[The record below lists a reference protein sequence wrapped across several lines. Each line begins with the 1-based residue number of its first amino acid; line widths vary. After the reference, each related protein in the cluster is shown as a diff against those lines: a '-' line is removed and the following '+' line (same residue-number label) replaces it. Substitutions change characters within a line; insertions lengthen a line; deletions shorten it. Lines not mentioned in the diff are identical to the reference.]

1 MQWAIPAA
9 RCINTPILTDRDPL
23 YQGGFIWDYI
33 DQALLWPNG
42 RGERHLAYGGDFGD
56 RPNDGNFCGNGI
68 VYADT
73 REPSP
78 KMAEVK
84 FNYQNIAVTFTGDHF
99 TVVNKHLFTATDAFD
114 CTVELMKDGQPI
126 TQYPVATNVA
136 PLSAADYPLPFAR
149 PTEAGEYAV
158 TVIVCPEKATPPG
171 LRVAMKSPS
180 ARLCLSPLGL
190 VCSRV

>member
-1 MQWAIPAA
+1 MGNSCGAMHKY
-9 RCINTPILTDRDPL
+9 TDLTDTDPL

-42 RGERHLAYGGDFGD
+42 RGERHLAYGGDIGD

-84 FNYQNIAVTFTGDHF
+84 FNYQNIAVTFAGDTF
-99 TVVNKHLFTATDAFD
+99 TVVNKHLFTATDVFD
-114 CTVELMKDGQPI
+114 CTVELARDGQLI
-126 TQYPVATNVA
+126 TRHPVATNVA
-136 PLSAADYPLPFAR
+136 PLSTADYPLPFAR

-158 TVIVCPEKATPPG
+158 IVSFTLKTTPPG
-171 LRVAMKSPS
+171 LQAGMK
-180 ARLCLSPLGL
+180 
-190 VCSRV
+190 